1 METKNLSA
9 ALYTT
14 VKQSGQI
21 ARYANHPEVAVRI
34 DILEQFARLTRDN
47 NIPVKRAASDCNVGL
62 STIYRWHHNYRK
74 KGLGGLVNGSRR
86 PHRCRQ
92 RQWTDDHLE
101 AIVKLREQHPHW
113 GKTKIHP
120 LLKQEGF
127 HLSQSTV
134 GQMISKLIRSKR
146 IARCPKGRA
155 PSGKAKI
162 LDRGD
167 MKWKL

>member
-1 METKNLSA
+1 MDTNSLSTT
-9 ALYTT
+9 LYTT

-21 ARYANHPEVAVRI
+21 ARYANHPEVAARI
-34 DILEQFARLTRDN
+34 DILEQFARLTQDN
-47 NIPVKRAASDCNVGL
+47 HIPVKRAARCFDVGL

-74 KGLGGLVNGSRR
+74 KGLAGLVNGSRR

-92 RQWTDDHLE
+92 REWTDAHLE
-101 AIVKLREQHPHW
+101 AIVKLRAQHPHW

-134 GQMISKLIRSKR
+134 GRMIGELIRNNR
-146 IARCPKGRA
+146 IARCPRPQRKA
-155 PSGKAKI
+155 PSSDA
-162 LDRGD
+162 
-167 MKWKL
+167 

>member
-92 RQWTDDHLE
+92 RQSNCE
-101 AIVKLREQHPHW
+101 SNIRIGAKPKSIRCSSK
-113 GKTKIHP
+113 K
-120 LLKQEGF
+120 GF
-127 HLSQSTV
+127 IYH
-134 GQMISKLIRSKR
+134 K
-146 IARCPKGRA
+146 A
-155 PSGKAKI
+155 PSDK
-162 LDRGD
+162 
-167 MKWKL
+167 